1 MNDFRKLE
9 VWQLSKEL
17 TIDIYGITSKF
28 PDAEKFGLINQ
39 IRRSSV
45 SIISN
50 IAEGSGR
57 DTNPDYLRFITIALG
72 SSYELDAQLEIS
84 FELNYISK
92 SDYDELNSKLI
103 SIKKMLYNFSKY
115 LKSNN

>member
-17 TIDIYGITSKF
+17 TIEIYKVTEKF
-28 PDAEKFGLINQ
+28 PDSEKFGLINQ
-39 IRRSSV
+39 IRRCSV
-45 SIISN
+45 SIVSN

-57 DTNPDYLRFITIALG
+57 NSNPDFLRFISIALG

-84 FELNYISK
+84 FELNYISE
-92 SDYDELNSKLI
+92 SEYNFLNLKLI
-103 SIKKMLYNFSKY
+103 SIKKMLYKFSEY
-115 LKSNN
+115 LKSN

>member
-17 TIDIYGITSKF
+17 TLEIYRITEKF
-28 PDAEKFGLINQ
+28 PDAEKFGLTNQ
-39 IRRSSV
+39 IRRCCV

-57 DTNPDYLRFITIALG
+57 NSNPDFLRFISISLG
-72 SSYELDAQLEIS
+72 SAYELDTQLEIS
-84 FELNYISK
+84 FELSFISE
-92 SDYDELNSKLI
+92 SDYHSINLKLI
-103 SIKKMLYNFSKY
+103 SIKKMLYKFSEY
-115 LKSNN
+115 LKSN

>member
-17 TIDIYGITSKF
+17 TIDIYKTTDKF
-28 PDAEKFGLINQ
+28 PDFEKFGLINQ
-39 IRRSSV
+39 IRRCAV
-45 SIISN
+45 SIVSN

-57 DTNPDYLRFITIALG
+57 NSHPDFLRFISIALG

-84 FELNYISK
+84 FELNYVSE
-92 SDYDELNSKLI
+92 SEYLKLI
-103 SIKKMLYNFSKY
+103 SIKKMLYKLSDY
-115 LKSNN
+115 LKSN